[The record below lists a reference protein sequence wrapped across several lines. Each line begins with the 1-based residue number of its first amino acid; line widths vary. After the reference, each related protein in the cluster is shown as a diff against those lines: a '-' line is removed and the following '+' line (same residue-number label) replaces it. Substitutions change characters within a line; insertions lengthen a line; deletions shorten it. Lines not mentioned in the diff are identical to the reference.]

1 MQIFDVFLRASMNAV
16 DDSPLKIM
24 PGRDVPKT
32 FPPNGPPWCYDLC
45 RACGSAQCS
54 GWRGGNGTSL
64 LCGQLQINCQQRPK
78 SNKYINIYIYY
89 LILDDISIVYF
100 LMSNNHRNVW
110 VMPCHIW
117 KKIQRH
123 RHGIQPFGSMAHLSG
138 NDRHIS
144 YLRCV
149 LIGKSKHPN
158 FKGSKLYIWLVVSTQ
173 LKNISQDGNL
183 PQKWNHHL
191 VMSFS
196 LKIRDS
202 HLLTVKF
209 LMNVQLKK
217 F

>member
-1 MQIFDVFLRASMNAV
+1 MLRPPCWSNG
-16 DDSPLKIM
+16 SPLKV
-24 PGRDVPKT
+24 PPKT
-32 FPPNGPPWCYDLC
+32 VLHDATIYAR
-45 RACGSAQCS
+45 RAVLHSAQV
-54 GWRGGNGTSL
+54 GGVENGTSL
-64 LCGQLQINCQQRPK
+64 LCGQLQIV
-78 SNKYINIYIYY
+78 NKGRNRTNIYLHIYY

-183 PQKWNHHL
+183 PQIG
-191 VMSFS
+191 V
-196 LKIRDS
+196 KI
-202 HLLTVKF
+202 
-209 LMNVQLKK
+209 QKK
-217 F
+217 